1 MLNILLTDEHSL
13 LTPSTRIGFNE
24 TELENWW
31 TKKKLRSEKSGY
43 FNKELYGLIQKVK
56 LYCNDETEIK

>member
-1 MLNILLTDEHSL
+1 MSDALRTDEHPLSRC
-13 LTPSTRIGFNE
+13 SQRIGFNE

-43 FNKELYGLIQKVK
+43 FNKELYALIQKVK
-56 LYCNDETEIK
+56 FYCSDEA